1 MSMFSK
7 RETLTQNLAY
17 MAIMAALNVIVVLL
31 STLIPFLL
39 FILVFILPL
48 TSLVVTYYCKKRYF
62 AIYAIVT
69 VLLCMLVTLWNIA
82 DTLFYVIPSLFS
94 GFVFGLF
101 LEKKYSILLT
111 IVVASIIQEIFTY
124 ISIPVVELMYG
135 RDIVYDLVRTFNLEN
150 FSYVNY
156 LKHMFIA
163 FVALGQMTLTYL
175 VIIGEANKFD
185 ISSNDNDEE
194 LPVALSVITITLF
207 AVLFAFIFQEF
218 VYVFVIC
225 ALYLGAYLF
234 IALIDK
240 KKTYINITIVVIFII
255 GFFLVSG
262 LFQFLNKNKPLGLMS
277 IISLPLLLSLLS
289 LFNKYLLS
297 REKVDRINNR

>member
-101 LEKKYSILLT
+101 LEKQYSILLT

-240 KKTYINITIVVIFII
+240 KKTYINITLVVIFII